1 MKDVLV
7 HMVSDDALMNDLSVA
22 TKVMPNPL
30 LLARL
35 KAAGRAAT
43 DAFLSAHK
51 DDLNKR
57 STVDLAQ
64 MLS

>member
-7 HMVSDDALMNDLSVA
+7 HMVSDDPLMNDLSVA
-22 TKVMPNPL
+22 TKILPNPL

-35 KAAGRAAT
+35 KEAGRRAA
-43 DAFLSAHK
+43 DGFLTAHK
-51 DDLNKR
+51 DDLNHR
-57 STVDLAQ
+57 STVDLSR